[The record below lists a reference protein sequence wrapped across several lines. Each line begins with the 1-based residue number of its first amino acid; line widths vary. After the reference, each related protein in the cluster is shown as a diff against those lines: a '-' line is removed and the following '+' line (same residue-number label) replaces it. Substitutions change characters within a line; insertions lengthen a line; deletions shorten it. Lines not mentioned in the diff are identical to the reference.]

1 LSDERKQA
9 VQEQF
14 GRQAS
19 WYTISEVHRQ
29 SEGLEELVRLAAPS
43 PEARALDIATG
54 TGFTALTMAPRCRR
68 VVGLDLTLGMVTHAR
83 RLAAERGVA
92 NLQFCLGDAE
102 AIPFRDDAF
111 DTVTCRHAAHH
122 FPDLERAFREMARV
136 ARRGGRVILDDT
148 CTPEVQELAALMNE
162 WEVRRDP
169 SHIANHPPSRLRAML
184 EECGLRVDAAVLTHV
199 PLVFSDWIR
208 RSGVAESN
216 AALLRAGFLAAGP
229 DARSAFRIEPV
240 TGDIH
245 FAWPEIVILGVKP

>member
-1 LSDERKQA
+1 MSDERKQA

-43 PEARALDIATG
+43 PDARALDIATG
-54 TGFTALTMAPRCRR
+54 TGFTALTIALRCRR
-68 VVGLDLTLGMVTHAR
+68 VVGLDLTLGMVTQAR

-102 AIPFRDDAF
+102 AIPFRDGAF

-122 FPDLERAFREMARV
+122 FPDLGRAFREMARV
-136 ARRGGRVILDDT
+136 ARPGGRVILDDT
-148 CTPEVQELAALMNE
+148 CTPEVPELAALMNE

-199 PLVFSDWIR
+199 PLVFSDWVR
-208 RSGVAESN
+208 RGGVAESN
-216 AALLRAGFLAAGP
+216 AALLRASFLGAGP
-229 DARSAFRIEPV
+229 DVQSAFRIQLV
-240 TGDIH
+240 TGDIR